1 MPESLAELTPALIY
15 LVLGA
20 GAAVE
25 NLIPPVP
32 ADTFVVLGGFF
43 AAQGRLNL
51 AGVFLVTW
59 GANVA
64 SALGVYA
71 AARKY
76 GPGFFERGLGR
87 HLLERRQIETIARF
101 YGRWGHWAIFLTR
114 FLPGLRAIVPVFAGI
129 TRQRFWPVALPLAL
143 ASAIWYGVLTW
154 FGGLAG
160 RNVDAILEA
169 LGRVNAVLLLVAA
182 VIVGAIGVW
191 WVRTRRGGGA

>member
-1 MPESLAELTPALIY
+1 MPDFLTDLPPALVY

-32 ADTFVVLGGFF
+32 ADTFVVIGGFL
-43 AAQGRLNL
+43 AAQGRLSL

-64 SALGVYA
+64 SALAVYA
-71 AARKY
+71 AGRRF

-87 HLLERRQIETIARF
+87 HLLERQQIETIARF

-129 TRQRFWPVALPLAL
+129 TRQRFWPVAIPLAL
-143 ASAIWYGVLTW
+143 ASAIWYGILTW
-154 FGGLAG
+154 VGGLAG
-160 RNVDAILEA
+160 RNVEAILEA
-169 LGRVNAVLLLVAA
+169 LGRANAVLLAAAA
-182 VIVGAIGVW
+182 VLSGVLGFW
-191 WVRTRRGGGA
+191 WIRSRRGGDR